1 MGKMT
6 IIITFHTH
14 LLQYSDLRQENIVF
28 YTTNTV
34 LIVNIKIVN
43 I

>member
-1 MGKMT
+1 MGQMT

-14 LLQYSDLRQENIVF
+14 LLQYSELGKKNIVF

-34 LIVNIKIVN
+34 LIVNIKL
-43 I
+43 